1 MEYLYHCAG
10 CKKDDTEYPDV
21 ETKCNICEG
30 EYVSIEI
37 NNDNITKIMCKKCKL
52 EKSVL
57 IIPKFKKELINKFE
71 REINKNEN

>member
-1 MEYLYHCAG
+1 MRELTKKQKTLLSKWYKEQRLNDCGETNKFRKVME
-10 CKKDDTEYPDV
+10 
-21 ETKCNICEG
+21 
-30 EYVSIEI
+30 

-71 REINKNEN
+71 REINKNE

>member
-1 MEYLYHCAG
+1 MRKFIFKMRIG
-10 CKKDDTEYPDV
+10 
-21 ETKCNICEG
+21 KCNICKG

-37 NNDNITKIMCKKCKL
+37 NNDNITRIMCRKCKL

>member
-1 MEYLYHCAG
+1 MPWKMRIG
-10 CKKDDTEYPDV
+10 
-21 ETKCNICEG
+21 KCNICEG

-57 IIPKFKKELINKFE
+57 IIPKFKK
-71 REINKNEN
+71 